1 MNNTLFNSS
10 AGTGKTFR
18 LTDVYIKL
26 ITEIK
31 IDPNKIILMTF
42 SRNTAFELKSE
53 VLKKLSNLN
62 NNLIDKTELLQKIE
76 SAQICTMDSF
86 CSDILRRNSINA
98 GVNLNFKL
106 FEEENMENILDE
118 ICHQKMIYFLK
129 ENTNFRF
136 FCEQMNL
143 DISSQFSETTVP
155 GRAKNLIKKAQ
166 GLGITLDNSHD
177 YILPPKDIELEDIES
192 NLNNWDINEKSSS
205 IQKEIAFL
213 FKYKTR

>member
-1 MNNTLFNSS
+1 
-10 AGTGKTFR
+10 
-18 LTDVYIKL
+18 
-26 ITEIK
+26 
-31 IDPNKIILMTF
+31 MTF

-53 VLKKLSNLN
+53 VLKKLSNLD

-86 CSDILRRNSINA
+86 CSDILRKNSIDA

-136 FCEQMNL
+136 FC
-143 DISSQFSETTVP
+143 D
-155 GRAKNLIKKAQ
+155 K
-166 GLGITLDNSHD
+166 
-177 YILPPKDIELEDIES
+177 
-192 NLNNWDINEKSSS
+192 
-205 IQKEIAFL
+205 
-213 FKYKTR
+213 

>member
-53 VLKKLSNLN
+53 VLKKLSNLD

-86 CSDILRRNSINA
+86 CSNVLKKNSINI
-98 GVNLNFKL
+98 GVNLNFQL
-106 FEEENMENILDE
+106 FDDENVNNIYNE
-118 ICHQKMIYFLK
+118 ICIR
-129 ENTNFRF
+129 N
-136 FCEQMNL
+136 
-143 DISSQFSETTVP
+143 DI
-155 GRAKNLIKKAQ
+155 L
-166 GLGITLDNSHD
+166 
-177 YILPPKDIELEDIES
+177 
-192 NLNNWDINEKSSS
+192 
-205 IQKEIAFL
+205 
-213 FKYKTR
+213 

>member
-53 VLKKLSNLN
+53 VLKKLSNLD

-155 GRAKNLIKKAQ
+155 GRAKNLIKKA
-166 GLGITLDNSHD
+166 
-177 YILPPKDIELEDIES
+177 
-192 NLNNWDINEKSSS
+192 
-205 IQKEIAFL
+205 
-213 FKYKTR
+213 